1 MARLKVL
8 YPGNHTSSGNIG
20 ADIENIVRYLNSA
33 ENGDKTLSELVDVL
47 FDNEGTLKS
56 PIELRNDSTKGLQ
69 YRVGTYTSAEEG
81 WIDLATA
88 ASLRGVAGANVGT
101 IGAPIFSGRQD
112 IDITVTNTQTF
123 TFAHETTDQII
134 VYKNG
139 VLLKNADV
147 TANAT
152 GNTVTITPT
161 TAINDV
167 ISIYKVPNAAQTGFS
182 RTDATATTG
191 QAVFTFVHSADQ
203 KILVYKNGILQREG
217 STQDY
222 TTQPAASTITFTS
235 GATAG
240 DLMSFLI
247 VEDNTLTTVS
257 GLMTEDTF
265 TTNGLINF
273 NKLSIADNDIAQAKV
288 NGLTTLLANRG
299 RMYVSATAPTSPNA
313 GDLWVDTST
322 SPNVL
327 KFYNGTG
334 WLLTSPDT
342 GIPAFTTSNALQF
355 LRVNSTGGGL
365 EFANVD
371 LTSVIPQTFIGAANG
386 VAGLDATGKLP
397 TGQLPD
403 TFAARSFFLDKAG
416 SVANGDYKVVRAF
429 KQTIRIDAISAKSS
443 AGTANVRIK
452 VDGTAAGDTVA
463 VSSTLTDHNLSS
475 SITINATAASKLIE
489 VEVSSQSSLAD
500 LEVTLAAVIT
510 NV

>member
-47 FDNEGTLKS
+47 FDNEGALKS

-69 YRVGTYTSAEEG
+69 YRVGSYTSAEEG

-88 ASLRGVAGANVGT
+88 ESLRGVAGANVGT

-139 VLLKNADV
+139 ILLKSADV

-152 GNTVTITPT
+152 ANTVTITPT

-167 ISIYKVPNAAQTGFS
+167 ISIYKVPNAAQTGFT

-191 QAVFTFVHSADQ
+191 QAVFTFVHNADQ
-203 KILVYKNGILQREG
+203 KVLVYKNGVLQREG

-222 TTQPAASTITFTS
+222 TTQPSASTITFTS

-313 GDLWVDTST
+313 GDLWVDTSA

-342 GIPAFTTSNALQF
+342 GIPAFS
-355 LRVNSTGGGL
+355 
-365 EFANVD
+365 
-371 LTSVIPQTFIGAANG
+371 
-386 VAGLDATGKLP
+386 
-397 TGQLPD
+397 
-403 TFAARSFFLDKAG
+403 
-416 SVANGDYKVVRAF
+416 
-429 KQTIRIDAISAKSS
+429 
-443 AGTANVRIK
+443 
-452 VDGTAAGDTVA
+452 
-463 VSSTLTDHNLSS
+463 HC
-475 SITINATAASKLIE
+475 
-489 VEVSSQSSLAD
+489 
-500 LEVTLAAVIT
+500 
-510 NV
+510 